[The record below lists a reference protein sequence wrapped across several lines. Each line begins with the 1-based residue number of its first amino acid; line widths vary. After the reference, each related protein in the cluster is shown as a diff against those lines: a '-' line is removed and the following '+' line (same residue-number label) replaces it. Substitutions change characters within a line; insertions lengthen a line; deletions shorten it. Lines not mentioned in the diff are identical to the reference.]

1 MPKTSPFRR
10 FLRGNLSP
18 SIYISKLVAHLCN
31 FREYCRALLRALGF
45 NLMFASARGLAGK
58 TIDEPVKVV
67 IHRNRA
73 IALLHATIHV
83 IPVGVA
89 LTEIYLNW
97 HGTFLGANM
106 RGLSYLQFGAK
117 AHELTILASLSAMLF
132 SYVRRELSVGEGL
145 PFGALM
151 SGFQFTQISYL
162 WSMELWGASFSN
174 MRVWRKLNMIAVII
188 IGVSLA
194 AIAGPSSAILLI
206 PRLDYWP
213 AGYTHIWINAT
224 TDNLWPTYLNG
235 SVVPQHCS
243 IVSNSSRD
251 CPSHEWQSI
260 GTYLSLANNIVPAA
274 YQGPYMISPFSVQ
287 LTGQSSLRQL
297 IIQHHIYDNT
307 SAGYDHEAAQSTT
320 QQGVIADALTSISAL
335 WISGLQRSNS
345 RLKNQRDAAQTIV
358 SNYYQPYTLV
368 SCGSDL
374 IQGESDLRPVA
385 FPIPPGSSPQMLS
398 TSNVTESLLQMP
410 AIIYSGLTRTQIL
423 ETPGPTENYRIRWVE
438 LPQDLFNGTTIGAVA
453 IPPSH
458 NSTQKIIVC
467 NLSAG
472 WGSSMLNMS
481 STPSVSKTDLVASRI
496 YDPSGALT
504 NDNNYMKRTVDSIIS
519 FELPQ
524 FPQRVIKVDQ
534 SWAQYLSPDDPGSNM
549 TVFSALM
556 ASKMLK
562 VEDSVSVRIILAGL
576 LANGLSRLSHT
587 SQLQGKLR
595 TIPDPESNFSIPD
608 GPYWFGGKG
617 DVFSVSPEHSKEWI
631 KLRVDS
637 TVEGFAYS
645 IRGTAP
651 KLAVATL
658 ICYCVFAVTHFIYTA
673 SSGTSFTCWNSIAE
687 IAALAMNS
695 TPTEKLRNTCAGISQ
710 THIFKLPVRILASS
724 GLSDSGEHLEL
735 VFGDVDKRTLA
746 NGRVRE
752 NRLYGETPSF
762 KS

>member
-1 MPKTSPFRR
+1 MSY
-10 FLRGNLSP
+10 LRKARVYSG
-18 SIYISKLVAHLCN
+18 
-31 FREYCRALLRALGF
+31 ALLRTLGV
-45 NLMFASARGLAGK
+45 NLMFASIRGLVGQ
-58 TIDEPVKVV
+58 TIDEPAKIA
-67 IHRNRA
+67 IHRNRL
-73 IALLHATIHV
+73 ISLLHATVHV

-89 LTEIYLNW
+89 LAEIYLNW

-106 RGLSYLQFGAK
+106 SGLDYLQFAAK
-117 AHELTILASLSAMLF
+117 AHEFTILASLSAILF
-132 SYVRRELSVGEGL
+132 SYVRRELSVGDGL

-174 MRVWRKLNMIAVII
+174 MRVQKKLYMIAMITT
-188 IGVSLA
+188 GVSLA
-194 AIAGPSSAILLI
+194 ALAGPSSAILLI
-206 PRLDYWP
+206 RRLDYWP

-224 TDNLWPTYLNG
+224 SDDLWPNHLNG
-235 SVVPQHCS
+235 SFVPQHCS
-243 IVSNSSRD
+243 IVSNSSSD
-251 CPSHEWQSI
+251 CPYHEWQSI
-260 GTYLSLANNIVPAA
+260 GIYLSLANNIIPAV
-274 YQGPYMISPFSVQ
+274 YQGPYTISPFSVQ

-297 IIQHHIYDNT
+297 IIQHHVYENT

-320 QQGVIADALTSISAL
+320 QQQVIADALTSISAL
-335 WISGLQRSNS
+335 WILGLQKSNS

-374 IQGESDLRPVA
+374 IQGVSDLRPVA
-385 FPIPPGSSPQMLS
+385 FPIPPGSSTQMLNA
-398 TSNVTESLLQMP
+398 SNVNKSLLQMP
-410 AIIYSGLTRTQIL
+410 AIVYSGLTRSQIL
-423 ETPGPTENYRIRWVE
+423 ETPGPSENYRIRWVE

-481 STPSVSKTDLVASRI
+481 STPSASKTDLVASRI
-496 YDPSGALT
+496 YDPEALS
-504 NDNNYMKRTVDSIIS
+504 NGKNYMKNTADSIIS

-524 FPQRVIKVDQ
+524 FPQRVITVNE
-534 SWAQYLSPDDPGSNM
+534 SWAQYLNPIDPKSNM

-556 ASKMLK
+556 ASKMMK
-562 VEDSVSVRIILAGL
+562 NDDSVSVRIILAGL
-576 LANGLSRLSHT
+576 LANGLARLSHT
-587 SQLQGKLR
+587 SQLQGTLR
-595 TIPDPESNFSIPD
+595 TVPDPQNNFSVPD
-608 GPYWFGGKG
+608 GPYWFGSKD
-617 DVFSVSPEHSKEWI
+617 DVFSIDPKHDEDWI

-645 IRGTAP
+645 IRSVAP

-658 ICYCVFAVTHFIYTA
+658 ISYCVFAVAHFIYA
-673 SSGTSFTCWNSIAE
+673 AISGTCFTSWNSIAE
-687 IAALAMNS
+687 FVALAMNS

-724 GLSDSGEHLEL
+724 ESSGPSEHLEL
-735 VFGDVDKRTLA
+735 NFGHVDEGILV
-746 NGRVRE
+746 NGRIRK
-752 NRLYGETPSF
+752 NKFYGKTFVF
-762 KS
+762 KR